1 MFIAALFRIAKTW
14 KQLNWLSVGELDKE
28 VAYVYIHTYARK
40 SIIQYKIC
48 GNPSICNNID
58 AP

>member
-1 MFIAALFRIAKTW
+1 MFIAALFRIAKTQ
-14 KQLNWLSVGELDKE
+14 KQLNRLSIGEWIKKW
-28 VAYVYIHTYARK
+28 HTCVHTQHAHK
-40 SIIQYKIC
+40 NIIQYKIC